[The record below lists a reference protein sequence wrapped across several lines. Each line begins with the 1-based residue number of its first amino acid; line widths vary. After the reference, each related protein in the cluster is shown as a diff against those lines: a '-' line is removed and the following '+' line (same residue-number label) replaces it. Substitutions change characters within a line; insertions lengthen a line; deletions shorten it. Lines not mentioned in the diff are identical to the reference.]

1 MKNDEVN
8 AVILGQNFA
17 GKMEEMF
24 TEDLEAS
31 NSIQLEQWEKRSIG
45 ERLREWLA
53 RMFSYWL

>member
-17 GKMEEMF
+17 DKMEEMF

-45 ERLREWLA
+45 ELLREWLA

>member
-24 TEDLEAS
+24 AEDLEAS
-31 NSIQLEQWEKRSIG
+31 NSIQLKQWEKRSIG